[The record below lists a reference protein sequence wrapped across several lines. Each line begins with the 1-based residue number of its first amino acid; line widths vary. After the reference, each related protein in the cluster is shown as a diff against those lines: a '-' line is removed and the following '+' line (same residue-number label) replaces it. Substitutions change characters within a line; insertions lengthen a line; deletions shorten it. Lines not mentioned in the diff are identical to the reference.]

1 MVQDLSLE
9 QDDRDLDLQKQKS
22 FSPRETCTVPSRVK
36 AFDNFY
42 CIGAFKKSAININKD
57 ALVEYEHLK

>member
-36 AFDNFY
+36 AFHNFY